1 MRKLHEILL
10 DYQPPIRLLTLL
22 ESLRPST
29 DPLAQGSEPPA
40 WPFKRSPLSAVGTE
54 LLPEEE
60 AERMEILALGD
71 KARSKALVSVLK
83 GEQSLESLDTPKGF
97 LLTGPPGT

>member
-1 MRKLHEILL
+1 MRKLHQVLL

-29 DPLAQGSEPPA
+29 DPLAQAAEPPA
-40 WPFKRSPLSAVGTE
+40 WPFKRSALSTIGTD

-60 AERMEILALGD
+60 AERREILALGD

-83 GEQSLESLDTPKGF
+83 EEQHLAMLDTPKGF